1 MQETILD
8 TETIYDGRVVKLDV
22 KRVRLSDGQIQKR
35 EVIQHQGA
43 VALIALDERQNV
55 LLVRQFRSGTQR
67 VMLEIPAGLLEPGES
82 PETCA
87 VRELQEE
94 TGYKPGHLESL
105 GGFYPTPGYTTEYIH
120 LYLAH
125 DLSEAKLA
133 GDADE
138 FIELERLPLT
148 QALALIEIGDITD
161 GKTLVGLLRVAR
173 RLGL

>member
-8 TETIYDGRVVKLDV
+8 TETVYDGRVVKLEV
-22 KRVRLSDGQIQKR
+22 RRVRLPDGQIQKR
-35 EVIQHQGA
+35 EVIRHQGA
-43 VALIALDERQNV
+43 VALIALDEQQNV

-82 PETCA
+82 PEACA
-87 VRELQEE
+87 IRELQEE
-94 TGYKPGHLESL
+94 TGYKPERLEHL

-120 LYLAH
+120 LYLAS
-125 DLSEAKLA
+125 DLREAKLA

-138 FIELERLPLT
+138 FIEVERLPLT
-148 QALALIEIGDITD
+148 QALAMIERGDISD
-161 GKTLVGLLRVAR
+161 AKTLVALLRLAR